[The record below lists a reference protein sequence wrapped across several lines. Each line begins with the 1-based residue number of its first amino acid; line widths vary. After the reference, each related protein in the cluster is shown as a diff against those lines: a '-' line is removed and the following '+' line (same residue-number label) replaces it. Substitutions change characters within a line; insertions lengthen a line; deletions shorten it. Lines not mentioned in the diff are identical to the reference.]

1 MDALVKIY
9 KSVFQGHGV
18 TASSS
23 SDDYS
28 QVASL
33 SQIHQTLAPVSKCS
47 PLAAPAVAGA
57 ADPPDPSQGFKFDI
71 DEIDTPSQPSI
82 LQRKATVATPISLLS
97 SRSKLPGSTSTLA
110 TEIVSR
116 TPAAHLSLAGRTPA
130 TEIVT
135 RTPATVLVRNPN
147 VKQQVSVG
155 QKPLPQPPR
164 ASSNILTPKVV
175 QEAHSLPPFNADDKN
190 GVEDAK
196 KVVEEKSAQ
205 REVVDSGR
213 TQVELVNRKNEEIGC
228 VRVTGAPIAK
238 AGGSKSPDDV
248 NEVRNGECKDGLG
261 KEALSSDNIRIVE
274 KTNQSVLT
282 ADLPETQVSQ
292 SLRACLEQEVSNEE
306 ERELPELATRACDNT
321 NVAEET
327 TRAST
332 VASSCVEVEAT
343 LPLED
348 VESVEASVAEAPR
361 NGVDKTAKKVECT
374 IIDCTPFED
383 TGEPNTSQDGEVNS
397 DAQDEEIPSSIPE
410 EVETDGRPKT
420 VDKKPKTNVANSS
433 QANSTA
439 TMDHAHTVD
448 AVENTIESTSL
459 AKQSDA
465 IAENIVSG
473 FDEASSKDN
482 DPCMKKCVVQAENSQ
497 SVPSSVPSSVP
508 ATVPASTLPPNPQ
521 RHPEHKQLQT
531 FSSQKRKASAKPRVP
546 QNKRSISSSGEV
558 KTTISTKAEAAG
570 SEEQT
575 KARDANPT
583 TLADEKPVATP
594 AERPKF
600 KFKEPVTVARR
611 MGPGMCPARLVFN
624 SLFDRIDCC
633 FQDKTSPVAWH

>member
-135 RTPATVLVRNPN
+135 RTPATLLVRNPS

-175 QEAHSLPPFNADDKN
+175 QEAHSLPPFNADDTN
-190 GVEDAK
+190 G
-196 KVVEEKSAQ
+196 VEEKSAQ
-205 REVVDSGR
+205 REAVDSGR
-213 TQVELVNRKNEEIGC
+213 TQVELVNRKNEEIGG
-228 VRVTGAPIAK
+228 VRVTEAPIAE

-248 NEVRNGECKDGLG
+248 NEVRKGQCKDGLG
-261 KEALSSDNIRIVE
+261 QEALSSDNIRIVE

-306 ERELPELATRACDNT
+306 ARELPELATRACDNT

-332 VASSCVEVEAT
+332 VANSCVEVEAT

-348 VESVEASVAEAPR
+348 VELVEASVAEAPR
-361 NGVDKTAKKVECT
+361 NGVDTAAKKVECT

-410 EVETDGRPKT
+410 EVETGGRPKT
-420 VDKKPKTNVANSS
+420 ADKKSKTTVANSS

-439 TMDHAHTVD
+439 TMEHAHTDD

-465 IAENIVSG
+465 IAENSVSG
-473 FDEASSKDN
+473 FDEPSSKDN
-482 DPCMKKCVVQAENSQ
+482 DPRMKKRVVQAENSQ

-521 RHPEHKQLQT
+521 RHQEHKQLQT
-531 FSSQKRKASAKPRVP
+531 FTNPKRKASAEPRVP

-570 SEEQT
+570 SEEQI